1 MEQDELIR
9 LDEINI
15 RILIKDLLKNLIFIL
30 MAAAA
35 GVLVVSSVMEWRYKP
50 EYTSSATLAVMAR
63 GGSGNSYSNLNT
75 ANSMAEVL
83 SAVFKSSVMKT
94 EIVKAAGEE
103 AENAQISA
111 TLIPETNLF
120 VLKVTAENPE
130 MTYSVIQTVLENYHS
145 VSDYVF
151 SNAVIEVITNPSIP
165 MWPSNMVNTR
175 KYKMA
180 GAAVGFLAATALFLL
195 CSLLR
200 KTVKSVNEGKR
211 KIEGKCIGIVN
222 HEVKNRTILTRLRRA
237 NKGLLI
243 TNPTAGFG
251 FVEEFHQLAVRV
263 DYEMS
268 KNKQKVL
275 LVNSV
280 AENEGKTTVAVN
292 LALALARRNKKVILM
307 DLDLHKPAQYKMFDL
322 RNFEENGLLAYL
334 RGEEESMA
342 KVFRQDE
349 RNRLIQVL
357 NKEAVGNSLGLIE
370 NDRLKWLLK
379 VARDSVDYVILDT
392 APFSVATDAQR
403 INELCDA
410 SLLVVRQD
418 MAQAVDVNDTIEML
432 QEGNSD
438 FLGYVL
444 NDFDNRLGGGSG
456 YGYGY
461 GRYGRYGQY
470 KNYNKSRVSN
480 TENR

>member
-1 MEQDELIR
+1 
-9 LDEINI
+9 
-15 RILIKDLLKNLIFIL
+15 
-30 MAAAA
+30 
-35 GVLVVSSVMEWRYKP
+35 
-50 EYTSSATLAVMAR
+50 
-63 GGSGNSYSNLNT
+63 
-75 ANSMAEVL
+75 
-83 SAVFKSSVMKT
+83 
-94 EIVKAAGEE
+94 
-103 AENAQISA
+103 
-111 TLIPETNLF
+111 
-120 VLKVTAENPE
+120 
-130 MTYSVIQTVLENYHS
+130 
-145 VSDYVF
+145 
-151 SNAVIEVITNPSIP
+151 
-165 MWPSNMVNTR
+165 
-175 KYKMA
+175 
-180 GAAVGFLAATALFLL
+180 
-195 CSLLR
+195 
-200 KTVKSVNEGKR
+200 
-211 KIEGKCIGIVN
+211 
-222 HEVKNRTILTRLRRA
+222 
-237 NKGLLI
+237 
-243 TNPTAGFG
+243 
-251 FVEEFHQLAVRV
+251 
-263 DYEMS
+263 
-268 KNKQKVL
+268 
-275 LVNSV
+275 
-280 AENEGKTTVAVN
+280 
-292 LALALARRNKKVILM
+292 M

-322 RNFEENGLLAYL
+322 RNFEEDGLLAYL

-432 QEGNSD
+432 QEGKSD

-444 NDFDNRLGGGSG
+444 NDFDNRLGGGNG